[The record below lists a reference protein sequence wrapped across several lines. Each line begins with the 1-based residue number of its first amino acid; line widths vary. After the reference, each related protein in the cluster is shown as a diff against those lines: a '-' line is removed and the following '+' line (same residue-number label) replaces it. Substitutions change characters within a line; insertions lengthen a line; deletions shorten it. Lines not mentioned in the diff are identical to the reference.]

1 MERDV
6 QEPRNHSASYHGRV
20 RSDAAH
26 VCGAGRRHVSLP
38 MLLVH
43 TTELGGGSLSA
54 AQEAGD
60 LQGKSGREAES
71 SRRA

>member
-1 MERDV
+1 M

-26 VCGAGRRHVSLP
+26 VYGAGRRHVSLP

-43 TTELGGGSLSA
+43 TTELRGGSLTCRESRA
-54 AQEAGD
+54 AKQKVQGGLSCCMNM
-60 LQGKSGREAES
+60 LQYG
-71 SRRA
+71 